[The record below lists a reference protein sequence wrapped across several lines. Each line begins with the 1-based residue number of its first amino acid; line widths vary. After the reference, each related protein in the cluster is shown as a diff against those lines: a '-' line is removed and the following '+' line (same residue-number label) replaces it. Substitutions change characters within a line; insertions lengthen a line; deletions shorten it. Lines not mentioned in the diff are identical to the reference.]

1 MLKTSGTKQKG
12 KKEMTST
19 SKGTWNILHDD
30 KSRFFLR
37 YGKSISDK
45 YWDLF
50 FNIAHVFE
58 QLYIS
63 EIYTHFET
71 KIESCTD
78 TKKNCRRIISFNLH

>member
-1 MLKTSGTKQKG
+1 
-12 KKEMTST
+12 MTST
-19 SKGTWNILHDD
+19 RKRTWNILHDD

-71 KIESCTD
+71 KIESCTNS
-78 TKKNCRRIISFNLH
+78 KNNCRRIERNVPLH